1 MNAVIEERRRS
12 PRFEIDSGGLAVLPA
27 AASVQILDISLA
39 GILLQSVHP
48 APVGS
53 RGRLRLSLGGQP
65 FSADIEVRRTVPAG
79 TNCHRMGVMF
89 VDLSPE
95 HERMIERFTQ
105 QRNP

>member
-1 MNAVIEERRRS
+1 MNPVMEERRRS
-12 PRFEIDSGGLAVLPA
+12 PRFEIEEGGLAVLPS

-39 GILLQSVHP
+39 GVLLQS
-48 APVGS
+48 AYSAKVGS

-65 FSADIEVRRTVPAG
+65 FSAEVEVRRTLPAG
-79 TNCHRMGVMF
+79 TNCHRMGAMF

-95 HERMIERFTQ
+95 NERMIERFTQ